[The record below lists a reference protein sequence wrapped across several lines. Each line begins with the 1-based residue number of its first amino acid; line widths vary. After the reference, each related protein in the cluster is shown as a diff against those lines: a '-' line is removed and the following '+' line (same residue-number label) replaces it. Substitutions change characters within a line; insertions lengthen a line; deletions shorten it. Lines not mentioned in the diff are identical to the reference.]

1 MDEWPDSTFHIG
13 QHDHLHALGVIVAT
27 YNLLE
32 FSLFTL
38 FNHYAGTAGDIGLK
52 LFTSLPNPRRI
63 EILKAEVDGK
73 EQDAALKAAMLHY
86 LSGYRILESNRNFL
100 AHSHTIMNL
109 PEQPHLTFGKG
120 SRSNPTAWSY
130 AHLGLS
136 QLRTIADEMKAYWL
150 FGSELH
156 AFATAR
162 GTGGRLDFGHA
173 GVRVPTIP
181 IHPPIP
187 LEIPTTP
194 TGTP

>member
-1 MDEWPDSTFHIG
+1 MDEWPDPSFHIG

-32 FSLFTL
+32 FSLFAL
-38 FNHYAGTAGDIGLK
+38 FNHYTGMAGDIGLK
-52 LFTSLPNPRRI
+52 LFTSLPNPKRI
-63 EILKAEVDGK
+63 EILKTEIEGQEK
-73 EQDAALKAAMLHY
+73 DAALKAGMLHFI
-86 LSGYRILESNRNFL
+86 SGYRILEANRNFL

-109 PEQPHLTFGKG
+109 PDQPHLTFGKG

-130 AHLGLS
+130 AHLGLA
-136 QLRTIADEMKAYWL
+136 QLRSTADEMKNYWQ

-162 GTGGRLDFGHA
+162 ATSGCLDFGDA

-181 IHPPIP
+181 DHPVRP
-187 LEIPTTP
+187 LEIPTAAI
-194 TGTP
+194 GVI